1 LQSGSLRASLNGMIL
16 IVDDHRDV
24 GEVLCKV
31 LHKLGYPCQLTCSGP
46 DALAAIR
53 SHPNEQPLLVV
64 MDEMMPNMSGI
75 EVLRAIR
82 EDPKISGTP
91 VIFYSA
97 GFDIAKR
104 DEAMTLGAAAW
115 LLKGGDYQKTLE
127 TITSWYERIGGVGRD
142 NEPDRTQKNKS
153 RDG

>member
-1 LQSGSLRASLNGMIL
+1 VIL
-16 IVDDHRDV
+16 VVDDHRDV

-31 LHKLGYPCQLTCSGP
+31 LHRLGYPCQLTCSGP
-46 DALAAIR
+46 EALAAIR
-53 SHPNEQPLLVV
+53 GHPNEQPLLVV

-82 EDPKISGTP
+82 EDPNTAGTP
-91 VIFYSA
+91 VLFYSA

-104 DEAMTLGAAAW
+104 DEALTLGAVAW

-127 TITSWYERIGGVGRD
+127 TIVNWYERIGGVGRD
-142 NEPDRTQKNKS
+142 KELRDSSENPVNENDR
-153 RDG
+153 

>member
-1 LQSGSLRASLNGMIL
+1 MTVIL
-16 IVDDHRDV
+16 VVDDHRDV
-24 GEVLCKV
+24 GEVLCRV
-31 LHKLGYPCQLTCSGP
+31 LDRLGYPCQLSCGGP

-53 SHPNEQPLLVV
+53 AHPPEQPLLVV

-82 EDPKISGTP
+82 ADPKIMGTT

-104 DEAMTLGAAAW
+104 DEALTLGAVAW
-115 LLKGGDYQKTLE
+115 LLKGGDYEKTLQA
-127 TITSWYERIGGVGRD
+127 ITNWYERVGGVAREKRPEKKRD
-142 NEPDRTQKNKS
+142 PI
-153 RDG
+153 